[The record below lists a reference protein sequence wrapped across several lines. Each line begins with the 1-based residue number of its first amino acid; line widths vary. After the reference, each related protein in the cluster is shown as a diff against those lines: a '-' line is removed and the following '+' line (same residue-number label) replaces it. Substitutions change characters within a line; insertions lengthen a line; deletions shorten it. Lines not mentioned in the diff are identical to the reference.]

1 MRFADGLDI
10 ARRDIERSERSGS
23 TGAPGSRKR
32 RARQHRGAS
41 ERSSSGY
48 TVCLG

>member
-10 ARRDIERSERSGS
+10 ARRDIERSKRSGS
-23 TGAPGSRKR
+23 TGASSGRKR

-41 ERSSSGY
+41 ERGAPSH
-48 TVCLG
+48 TVRQR